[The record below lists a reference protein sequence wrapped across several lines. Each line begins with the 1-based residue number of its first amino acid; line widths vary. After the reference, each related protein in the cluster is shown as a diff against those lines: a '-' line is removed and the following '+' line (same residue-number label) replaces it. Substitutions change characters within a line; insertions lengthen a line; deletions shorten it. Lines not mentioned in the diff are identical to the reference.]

1 MAKLL
6 TKDEA
11 RRDVSMPCGRPTLTL
26 LTRIVA
32 RDTGALQRMHLG
44 AGLLEPEPHF
54 HLMEQAH
61 RRRQM
66 HRGPRIAHSPEE
78 LAEAEVAASDERAHA
93 DLQGQSRGSGV
104 VGFDRRYVRPVTM

>member
-32 RDTGALQRMHLG
+32 RDTGALQRMQ
-44 AGLLEPEPHF
+44 PEPHF